1 MSDAV
6 QCGNCG
12 RAIDGPAQ
20 KFCPACGQATPVHRI
35 DWQFMAHELEHS
47 VLHMDRGILY
57 SLKELM
63 LRPGRLM
70 RDYLEGRRARQAKPL
85 LLLMVMAA
93 VVVFLSKY
101 ILGGGVIDASLP
113 HVDFRAA
120 GAGGKAALDP
130 AEMQVAFTAV
140 GDLMDRNFA
149 AFTLLLLP
157 VEAMA
162 FRLAFGRVGKLN
174 YPEWLVITAFLT
186 VQAFVFWIIAL
197 PLQRWFPSVQNFVM
211 WMAMGYGV
219 FSLVQLFNGY
229 PRWKSALRAAA
240 GFGAFLL
247 VGGLVTVVL
256 VVALLAKT
264 MVG

>member
-1 MSDAV
+1 
-6 QCGNCG
+6 
-12 RAIDGPAQ
+12 
-20 KFCPACGQATPVHRI
+20 
-35 DWQFMAHELEHS
+35 MAHELEHS

-70 RDYLEGRRARQAKPL
+70 RDYIEGRRARQAKPL

-93 VVVFLSKY
+93 AVVFLSKY
-101 ILGGGVIDASLP
+101 ILGAGVIDGSLP
-113 HVDFRAA
+113 QVDFQAA
-120 GAGGKAALDP
+120 GAGGKNSLDP
-130 AEMQVAFTAV
+130 AAMQAAFATV

-157 VEAMA
+157 FEAAA

-174 YPEWLVITAFLT
+174 YPEWLAITAFLT

-197 PLQRWFPSVQNFVM
+197 PLQRWFPYVQNLVM
-211 WMAMGYGV
+211 WVAMGYGV
-219 FSLVQLFNGY
+219 FSLVQFFSGY
-229 PRWKSALRAAA
+229 PRWKSALRAMA

-256 VVALLAKT
+256 VVALLVKSMA
-264 MVG
+264 G